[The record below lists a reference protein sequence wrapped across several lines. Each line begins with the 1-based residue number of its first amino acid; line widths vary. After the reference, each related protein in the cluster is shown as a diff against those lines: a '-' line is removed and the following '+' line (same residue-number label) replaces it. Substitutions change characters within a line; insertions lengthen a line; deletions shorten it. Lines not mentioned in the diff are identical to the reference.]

1 MTLPEQLEPI
11 RERKVWVCYPMIYN
25 ATKHNGVGG
34 YDKPPINPYTLFNGS
49 TDKAESLATFDEAVA
64 QIGKT
69 AKVRVKGYDD
79 IVETPV
85 VGVGIAFGGTGIC
98 GIDLDNVTEKK
109 NDGSGQYAV
118 TDDALEMMKTL
129 KTYTEISPSG
139 NGIHLLFIGSLPKD
153 VKKIAKPKLDVW
165 DTMKAEYQLFD
176 SGYMTVSGDVVG
188 GKLRDDVDEL
198 VAQIYEK
205 YFREVEPIRELST
218 KKPPTPARSP
228 SVVSSGSG
236 FTRERWLYEVSRL
249 SDAELMKRI
258 YASGSTGAKVKAL
271 YESGDLSAH
280 NDNHSEADLALC
292 ALLYGFTGDRARTE
306 RLFRSSALYRAT
318 GKSRSYIDRTLNRA
332 EQKSVPL
339 TGHIEFTADE
349 KREYA
354 KKKELEEL
362 DEIKRQLNRRHN
374 SKTKEGTKKNDRR
387 KI

>member
-271 YESGDLSAH
+271 YESGDLSVLVLH
-280 NDNHSEADLALC
+280 ENIPNMISN
-292 ALLYGFTGDRARTE
+292 
-306 RLFRSSALYRAT
+306 
-318 GKSRSYIDRTLNRA
+318 I
-332 EQKSVPL
+332 
-339 TGHIEFTADE
+339 TA
-349 KREYA
+349 A
-354 KKKELEEL
+354 AA
-362 DEIKRQLNRRHN
+362 
-374 SKTKEGTKKNDRR
+374 KEGINIENMVNKSKKDMSVTVMEMAELPSKHALETLAELQGIIRIR
-387 KI
+387 TFTRE